1 MKLLL
6 GKKNALKKGKK
17 GPGGKRQARIS
28 PGQEVVIQPEQPA
41 QPPQPL
47 QPGELP
53 PKPLKKG
60 KGKKKGGKVKALK
73 LGKLRKAIR
82 SNGAVLSPMQ
92 RKMRLQQQKRRAKEG
107 FNIGGITKLTH
118 PKVALVR
125 KLNMKIIATLKRL
138 VAPKRHPKYQL
149 MTGERS

>member
-1 MKLLL
+1 MISDWYSFVKLFL

-92 RKMRLQQQKRRAKEG
+92 RKMRLQQQKRRVKEC
-107 FNIGGITKLTH
+107 FNF
-118 PKVALVR
+118 VLVR
-125 KLNMKIIATLKRL
+125 KLNMNIIETLKRS
-138 VAPKRHPKYQL
+138 VAPKRDRKYQL
-149 MTGERS
+149 MMGEQS

>member
-1 MKLLL
+1 MTLLL

-107 FNIGGITKLTH
+107 FN
-118 PKVALVR
+118 VALVR

-138 VAPKRHPKYQL
+138 VARKRHRKYQL